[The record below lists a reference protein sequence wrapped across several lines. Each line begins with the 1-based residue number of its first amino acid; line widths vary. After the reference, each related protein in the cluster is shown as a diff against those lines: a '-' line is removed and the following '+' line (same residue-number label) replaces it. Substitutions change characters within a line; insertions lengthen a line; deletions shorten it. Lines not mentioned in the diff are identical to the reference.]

1 MNRAQ
6 RQFVLAAL
14 IVTPLVMHF
23 ANYEYGIFEHASEA
37 NAERSG
43 GEQSRRKAADDAW
56 AQASQRESYRRQR
69 WTPLLMFTS
78 EEDEFSDEVRDLEAQ
93 IASGK
98 GLEVDVAERRL
109 SLVRAYQEHEK
120 VVRRV
125 YRARG
130 TSDSAQIWGIWLP
143 VGLLSFAVFLVLGW
157 KSMQTSDPD
166 VTAK

>member
-6 RQFVLAAL
+6 RYYVLGAL
-14 IVTPLVMHF
+14 IVMPLILHF
-23 ANYEYGIFEHASEA
+23 ANYEYGISEHVSKT
-37 NAERSG
+37 NVERSG
-43 GEQSRRKAADDAW
+43 GEESRRRAANAARAKA
-56 AQASQRESYRRQR
+56 RKGYRGLP
-69 WTPLLMFTS
+69 WTPLFTWTS

-98 GLEVDVAERRL
+98 GLEVDLAENRL
-109 SLVRAYQEHEK
+109 GLVRRYQEHEK